1 MTDER
6 NAQPLVESGDEPLT
20 EDERRFLE
28 QMQGAK
34 IYFDASRLHMHLFSQ
49 KQLDDLRGFSELSTL
64 LFTPLS
70 ERSKD
75 IEKEVQISTD
85 ILAFMQVVINAKEE
99 LAAKLDKEGRGDD
112 MARWLSMSP
121 YALYHDED
129 FKKELFALPHAKEDA
144 EHFSAKLSET
154 LQLPLDKPNSKIWD
168 MLVPAEKTGQLNFAF
183 DTRSYK
189 DGKEEKNDAH
199 VIFSINFDEL
209 SHCQITKSL
218 TPYDKRVYIACDAL
232 WKAGNEVVSAS
243 QVYRM
248 MGNAGTPSAAQLKKI
263 NTSLSKMR
271 SAIIYVDN
279 EPETKAGYKYPRF
292 VYDGSLLPFERK
304 TCYFRNNIAESAL
317 HLLRRPPMAD
327 FAEQRGQVTK
337 ITRALLESPINKTE
351 KNLAIE
357 DYLLERIA
365 RMKHER
371 GQRTILIET
380 LCDTCHITGK
390 KDKQRLPEKLKKY
403 LEHYKKCDFIKDF
416 SLTGEKIQI
425 KL

>member
-28 QMQGAK
+28 QMQDAK

-70 ERSKD
+70 ERSQD
-75 IEKEVQISTD
+75 IEKEVQISAD
-85 ILAFMQVVINAKEE
+85 ILAFMQVVINAKDE
-99 LAAKLDKEGRGDD
+99 LAAKMDEEGRSED
-112 MARWLSMSP
+112 MARWLAMSP

-129 FKKELFALPHAKEDA
+129 FKKELFALPHTREDT
-144 EHFSAKLSET
+144 EHFSVKLSET
-154 LQLPLDKPNSKIWD
+154 LQLPVDKTNSRIWNTP
-168 MLVPAEKTGQLNFAF
+168 VPPGGFVIETL
-183 DTRSYK
+183 SSK
-189 DGKEEKNDAH
+189 DRKAKRNDAH
-199 VIFSINFDEL
+199 VEFNINFDEL
-209 SHCQITKSL
+209 SNCQITKAL

-232 WKAGNEVVSAS
+232 WGAGNEVVSAS

-248 MGNAGTPSAAQLKKI
+248 MGNAGTPSTAQLKKI

-271 SAIIYVDN
+271 SAIISVNN
-279 EPETKAGYKYPRF
+279 EAETIAGYRYPPF
-292 VYDGSLLPFERK
+292 VYDGSLLPFERVSG
-304 TCYFRNNIAESAL
+304 CFRNNKAESAL
-317 HLLRRPPMAD
+317 HFLRRPPMAD

-371 GQRTILIET
+371 GQRTILIDT
-380 LCDTCHITGK
+380 LCDKCHITSK
-390 KDKQRLPEKLKKY
+390 KDKQRLPEKLEKY
-403 LEHYKKCDFIKDF
+403 LEHYKACDFIKGF
-416 SLTGEKIQI
+416 SMTREKIQI